1 MKRIIKKYV
10 KSILII
16 GILLVL
22 CDFLSALPPYIVKQ
36 VVDIDFTREDIF
48 QTILFFIFIYT
59 SIHLGKILFK
69 YIRDVLINTTIC
81 KILKDIRKILFD
93 KILNFKMIT
102 FNQYNSSE
110 LYTRLTSDVDNLFNL
125 FFGFLYK
132 ILSNILYIVFMII
145 MMFVA
150 NINLAV
156 IGAIT
161 VILIS
166 LIVYKFTKILGKL
179 DNEILKKRDRE
190 HKEFSE
196 LYNKNKLTYLFKL
209 QNKNVNKMNDLFYSE
224 LKIRKKYIFT
234 HHFPYWIIAIIQAI
248 GIYAIIYYAL
258 NINVTISLGSIY
270 LVLYYTKECKT
281 PLEEICNQLEEL
293 QTCINSYKRI
303 RVLMNETGEE
313 NIEEGEYI
321 ENLNGDIEFQ
331 NVSMK
336 YDKEMILKNMSFIIK
351 KGTKVTIAGRTGVG
365 KSTLTNV
372 LMKLYD
378 IESGRI
384 LIDNHDIS
392 KITTKCLRD
401 NISYIS
407 QNPYIF
413 ADTVRN
419 NITLGNKQITDKQI
433 NQLVHEM
440 GVENLFSK
448 LINGLD
454 TKIKLSKLS
463 YGELQIIAFIR
474 AILHKANFYI
484 FDEPTSNI
492 DLQTERMIQNIID
505 KISKKSTVIIIAHRK
520 STIESSDKI
529 IYLKDGQIDTI
540 INKNL
545 GTNCYKL

>member
-1 MKRIIKKYV
+1 MKKIIKKYV
-10 KSILII
+10 KSIIII
-16 GILLVL
+16 GILLL
-22 CDFLSALPPYIVKQ
+22 TSDFLSALPPYIVKQ
-36 VVDIDFTREDIF
+36 VVDIDFTKENII

-59 SIHLGKILFK
+59 SIHLGRLIFK
-69 YIRDVLINTTIC
+69 YIRDVAINVTIC
-81 KILKDIRKILFD
+81 KILRDIRKTLFD
-93 KILNFKMIT
+93 KILNFKMST
-102 FNQYNSSE
+102 FNKYNSSE
-110 LYTRLTSDVDNLFNL
+110 LYTRLTSDVDNLFEL
-125 FFGFLYK
+125 FFGFLYD

-161 VILIS
+161 IILIS
-166 LIVYKFTKILGKL
+166 IIVYKFTKELGKL
-179 DNEILKKRDRE
+179 DNEVLKKRDKE

-196 LYNKNKLTYLFKL
+196 LYNKSKLTYLFKL
-209 QNKNVNKMNDLFYSE
+209 QNKNINKMNDLFYSE
-224 LKIRKKYIFT
+224 LKIRRKYIFI
-234 HHFPYWIIAIIQAI
+234 HHFPYWIIAVIQAI

-258 NINVTISLGSIY
+258 NINVAISLGSIY

-303 RVLMNETGEE
+303 KVLLNETEEE
-313 NIEEGEYI
+313 NIENGDYI
-321 ENLNGDIEFQ
+321 ENLIGDIEFQ

-336 YDKEMILKNMSFIIK
+336 YEKDTILKNISFIIQQ
-351 KGTKVTIAGRTGVG
+351 GTKVTIAGRTGVG
-365 KSTLTNV
+365 KTTLTNV

-378 IESGRI
+378 IESGKI
-384 LIDNHDIS
+384 LIDNKDIS
-392 KITTKCLRD
+392 KISTKCLRD

-413 ADTVRN
+413 TDTIRN
-419 NITLGNKQITDKQI
+419 NITLGNKNITDEQI

-440 GVENLFSK
+440 GVENLFNK
-448 LINGLD
+448 LENGLD
-454 TKIKLSKLS
+454 TKIKLSKMS

-474 AILHKANFYI
+474 AIVHKANFYI

-492 DLQTERMIQNIID
+492 DLQTENMIQNIID
-505 KISKKSTVIIIAHRK
+505 KISEKSTVIIIAHRK

-529 IYLKDGQIDTI
+529 IYLKDRQIERI
-540 INKNL
+540 VNKESV
-545 GTNCYKL
+545 

>member
-1 MKRIIKKYV
+1 MKKIIKKYV
-10 KSILII
+10 KSIII
-16 GILLVL
+16 VGILLLV
-22 CDFLSALPPYIVKQ
+22 CDFLSAIPPYIVKQ
-36 VVDIDFTREDIF
+36 VVDIDFTREDIIH
-48 QTILFFIFIYT
+48 TILFYIFIYT
-59 SIHLGKILFK
+59 SIHLGRLIFK
-69 YIRDVLINTTIC
+69 YMRDVAINKTIC
-81 KILKDIRKILFD
+81 KILRDIRKALFD

-102 FNQYNSSE
+102 FNKYNSSE
-110 LYTRLTSDVDNLFNL
+110 LYTRLTSDVDNLFDL
-125 FFGFLYK
+125 FFGFLYN
-132 ILSNILYIVFMII
+132 ILSNILYIVFMIV

-150 NINLAV
+150 NINLAI
-156 IGAIT
+156 IGGVT
-161 VILIS
+161 VVFIS
-166 LIVYKFTKILGKL
+166 IIVYKFTKILGKL
-179 DNEILKKRDRE
+179 DNEILKKRDKE

-196 LYNKNKLTYLFKL
+196 LYNKSKLTYLFKL
-209 QNKNVNKMNDLFYSE
+209 QSKNINKMNDLFYSE
-224 LKIRKKYIFT
+224 LKIRKKYIFI
-234 HHFPYWIIAIIQAI
+234 HHFPYWIIAMIQAI

-258 NINVTISLGSIY
+258 NINVDISLGSIY

-303 RVLMNETGEE
+303 KVLLNETEEE
-313 NIEEGEYI
+313 NIESGDYI

-336 YDKEMILKNMSFIIK
+336 YDKEMILKNMSFVIK

-365 KSTLTNV
+365 KTTLTNV

-378 IESGRI
+378 IENGKI
-384 LIDNHDIS
+384 LIDNYDIS
-392 KITTKCLRD
+392 QISTKCLRD

-413 ADTVRN
+413 TDTVRN
-419 NITLGNKQITDKQI
+419 NITLGSKDITDEQI
-433 NQLVHEM
+433 NQLVHEI
-440 GVENLFSK
+440 GVENLFIK
-448 LINGLD
+448 LTNGLD

-484 FDEPTSNI
+484 FDEPTSNM

-505 KISKKSTVIIIAHRK
+505 KISQKSTVIIIAHRK

-529 IYLKDGQIDTI
+529 IYLKDGQIDMIVNKEI
-540 INKNL
+540 I
-545 GTNCYKL
+545 

>member
-1 MKRIIKKYV
+1 MKNIVKKYI
-10 KSILII
+10 KSIVII
-16 GILLVL
+16 GILLII

-36 VVDIDFTREDIF
+36 VVDIDFTRKDIMN
-48 QTILFFIFIYT
+48 TILFFICIYT
-59 SIHLGKILFK
+59 SIHLGRLIFK
-69 YIRDVLINTTIC
+69 YVRDVLINTTIC
-81 KILKDIRKILFD
+81 KILRDIRKMLFD
-93 KILNFKMIT
+93 KILNFKMST
-102 FNQYNSSE
+102 FNKYNSSE
-110 LYTRLTSDVDNLFNL
+110 LYTRLTSDVDNLFDL
-125 FFGFLYK
+125 FFGFLYD
-132 ILSNILYIVFMII
+132 ILSNILYIIFMII
-145 MMFVA
+145 MMFVS

-161 VILIS
+161 VVIIS
-166 LIVYKFTKILGKL
+166 FIVYKFTRILGKL

-196 LYNKNKLTYLFKL
+196 LYNKSKLTYLFKL
-209 QNKNVNKMNDLFYSE
+209 QNKNINKMNELFYSE
-224 LKIRKKYIFT
+224 LKIRRKYIFI
-234 HHFPYWIIAIIQAI
+234 HHFPYWIIAMIQAI
-248 GIYAIIYYAL
+248 GIYAIIYYSL
-258 NINVTISLGSIY
+258 NINMAISLGSIY

-303 RVLMNETGEE
+303 KILLNETEEE
-313 NIEEGEYI
+313 NIESGDYI

-336 YDKEMILKNMSFIIK
+336 YDKEMILKNISFVIK

-365 KSTLTNV
+365 KTTLTNV

-378 IESGRI
+378 IESGKI
-384 LIDNHDIS
+384 LIDNYDIS
-392 KITTKCLRD
+392 GISTKCLRD

-419 NITLGNKQITDKQI
+419 NITLGNDEITDDQI
-433 NQLVHEM
+433 NELIHEM
-440 GVENLFSK
+440 GVENLFNK
-448 LINGLD
+448 LNERLN

-463 YGELQIIAFIR
+463 YGELQIIAFMR

-484 FDEPTSNI
+484 FDEPTSNM
-492 DLQTERMIQNIID
+492 DLQTEKMIQNIID
-505 KISKKSTVIIIAHRK
+505 EISKKSTVIIIAHRK

-529 IYLKDGQIDTI
+529 IYLKDGQIDMI
-540 INKNL
+540 VNKDKVLN
-545 GTNCYKL
+545 

>member
-1 MKRIIKKYV
+1 MKKIIKKYF
-10 KSILII
+10 KLII
-16 GILLVL
+16 TIFILLL
-22 CDFLSALPPYIVKQ
+22 TCDFLSTLPPYIVKQ
-36 VVDIDFTREDIF
+36 VVDIDFTRTDIIN
-48 QTILFFIFIYT
+48 TIIFFICIYIF
-59 SIHLGKILFK
+59 IHLSVVIFK

-81 KILKDIRKILFD
+81 KILRDIRKMLFD
-93 KILNFKMIT
+93 KILNFKMST
-102 FNQYNSSE
+102 FNKYNSSE
-110 LYTRLTSDVDNLFNL
+110 LYTRLTSDVNNLFDL
-125 FFGFLYK
+125 LFGFLYK

-150 NINLAV
+150 NVNLAI
-156 IGAIT
+156 IGGIT
-161 VILIS
+161 ITLIS
-166 LIVYKFTKILGKL
+166 FIVYKFTKTLGNL
-179 DNEILKKRDRE
+179 DNEVLKKRDKE
-190 HKEFSE
+190 HIEFSE
-196 LYNKNKLTYLFKL
+196 LYNKSKLTYIFKL
-209 QNKNVNKMNDLFYSE
+209 QNKNIDKMNNLFYSE
-224 LKIRKKYIFT
+224 LKLRIKYIFI
-234 HHFPYWIIAIIQAI
+234 HHFPYWIIAMIQAI

-258 NINVTISLGSIY
+258 NINIGISLGSIY

-303 RVLMNETGEE
+303 KVLLNETGEE
-313 NIEEGEYI
+313 DIESGEYI

-331 NVSMK
+331 NVSMR
-336 YDKEMILKNMSFIIK
+336 YDKEMILKNISFLIK

-365 KSTLTNV
+365 KTTLTNV

-384 LIDNHDIS
+384 LIDNYDIS
-392 KITTKCLRD
+392 KISTKCLRN

-419 NITLGNKQITDKQI
+419 NITLENKNITDKQI
-433 NQLVHEM
+433 NELIQEM

-448 LINGLD
+448 LYNGLD
-454 TKIKLSKLS
+454 TQIKISKLS

-492 DLQTERMIQNIID
+492 DLQTEKMLQKIID
-505 KISKKSTVIIIAHRK
+505 KISEKSTVIIIAHRK

-529 IYLKDGQIDTI
+529 IYLKDGQVDMIV
-540 INKNL
+540 NK
-545 GTNCYKL
+545 